1 MVGLLAATS
10 PPQWRLGALTK
21 GFFIVLAKTS
31 RDTQKGIIEAAP
43 ETHLQRQNEVKKGR
57 HFTPSVNLP
66 QTKTI
71 DLVATRVPFCK
82 SSPNKNHR
90 FPPETG
96 GGAGPHFQFP
106 HPGGQ
111 GNNA

>member
-10 PPQWRLGALTK
+10 SPQWRLGALTK

-31 RDTQKGIIEAAP
+31 RDTQKGIMEAAP

-66 QTKTI
+66 PT
-71 DLVATRVPFCK
+71 
-82 SSPNKNHR
+82 KNHR
-90 FPPETG
+90 FPGDKGTLP
-96 GGAGPHFQFP
+96 
-106 HPGGQ
+106 
-111 GNNA
+111 